1 MDWDDARVSV
11 TVSKCSENSR
21 GKNSEIN
28 EELDR
33 ARASRA
39 NWGMRSTLGM
49 GKNNWIIYLRDTGQ
63 SLYKYATLQEI
74 QSQREY
80 KHEDIEN
87 MAEKV
92 QKESIGVWQL
102 RSKC

>member
-1 MDWDDARVSV
+1 MRVPV
-11 TVSKCSENSR
+11 TVSECSENSR

-39 NWGMRSTLGM
+39 SWGMRSTLGM

-80 KHEDIEN
+80 KHGDI
-87 MAEKV
+87 K
-92 QKESIGVWQL
+92 
-102 RSKC
+102 KCG